1 LNKTYSSSQKQNSAQ
16 SNHEEIETKNER
28 GEYKKKKTE
37 RKIPNKETGRTCQSM
52 TFDDKLGFEN
62 LPT

>member
-1 LNKTYSSSQKQNSAQ
+1 MREENKRT
-16 SNHEEIETKNER
+16 
-28 GEYKKKKTE
+28 KTE
-37 RKIPNKETGRTCQSM
+37 MKIPNKETGRTCLSM

>member
-1 LNKTYSSSQKQNSAQ
+1 MREENKRKKNRKKNPKQGN
-16 SNHEEIETKNER
+16 
-28 GEYKKKKTE
+28 
-37 RKIPNKETGRTCQSM
+37 RKSM

>member
-1 LNKTYSSSQKQNSAQ
+1 LNKTYSNSQKQNSAL

-28 GEYKKKKTE
+28 RIKEQKQKGKTP
-37 RKIPNKETGRTCQSM
+37 KKETGRTCQSM